1 MNTQDILKKHDQYVF
16 PSVITYYEEPLPF
29 ERGERQYL
37 YGVDGKRYLDF
48 FGGILTVSVG
58 HCHPKVTERVCQQA
72 RTLQH
77 TSTLYPHANMVNLAE
92 KLAQIAPGRLQ
103 KSFFT
108 NSGTE
113 ANETAIM
120 LAKVYTDAQEVIAL
134 RHGYS
139 GRSAL
144 SMALTGHAN
153 WRIGGTQILGIKHAH
168 NGYCYRCPFNR
179 EYPNCDL
186 ECAYDVEELI
196 QTTTSGRVA
205 ALIAEPIQGVGGFI
219 TPPPEYFPIVVD
231 IVRKYGGIFISDEVQ
246 TGFGRTG
253 EKWFGIEHWGVE
265 PDIITC
271 AKGMANG
278 APMGATVA
286 TAEVADSFEGL
297 TISTF
302 GGNPVSCAAALAT
315 IEVIEEENLASN
327 AQVVGSYLR
336 EKLEEL
342 KEKYPLVGDVR
353 GMGLMQ
359 GVELVREQKEPA
371 RQEILQVFEAARRR
385 GLLIGKGGLYG
396 NVIRIAPPLNITKA
410 DVDEAVH
417 ILDEAFEE
425 VTLTR

>member
-1 MNTQDILKKHDQYVF
+1 MNVQEILKKQEQYVF
-16 PSVITYYEEPLPF
+16 PSMITYYEEPLPF
-29 ERGERQYL
+29 ERGEGQYL
-37 YGVDGKRYLDF
+37 YGVDGERYLDF

-58 HCHPKVTERVCQQA
+58 HCHPKVTERICQQV

-92 KLAQIAPGRLQ
+92 KFAQIAPGKLQ

-120 LAKVYTDAQEVIAL
+120 LAKAYTDAQEVIAL

-144 SMALTGHAN
+144 NMALTGHAN

-168 NGYCYRCPFNR
+168 NAYCYRCPFNR
-179 EYPNCDL
+179 EYPDCDL

-196 QTTTSGRVA
+196 RTTTSGRVA

-231 IVRKYGGIFISDEVQ
+231 IVRQYGGIFICDEVQ

-265 PDIITC
+265 PDVITC
-271 AKGMANG
+271 AKGIANG

-286 TAEVADSFEGL
+286 TAEVADSFRGL

-336 EKLEEL
+336 GKLEEL

-371 RQEILQVFEAARRR
+371 RQEILQVFEATRRR

-396 NVIRIAPPLNITKA
+396 NVLRIAPPLNIAQA
-410 DVDEAVH
+410 DVDEAVR
-417 ILDEAFEE
+417 ILDEAFAE
-425 VTLTR
+425 VTS